1 MKNKAAAFHP
11 FAYLAAFGISGAMG
25 GMLMC
30 VNTLLMLDRG
40 LSLAQVALGLSLFS
54 ITQVLL
60 EVPSGML
67 GDLYGRKRIWMAA
80 MLVRLCYL
88 PLFLFAS
95 GPILLAGYVG
105 NGAANALNSGT
116 LDAMYLE
123 NWLHARGKKTLARG
137 TALQQAVQYG
147 SQAAGALLGGG
158 LSTLKFFR
166 PYSVNILACTA
177 LCVTGLLVA
186 VFAIPADG
194 AARRGTFSPRGIAA
208 GFCAQA
214 GQTVRLA
221 KASPLVLL
229 CLLSVLPY
237 GFAGIGIEG
246 YWQPRLLELLNGAQ
260 PGILLHRHGR
270 RDSQRLSGGQAC
282 AAGKHHTQARCTV
295 SCHSHSPDGAAGRA
309 GHRPLGACIPCA
321 VYHLLPDAGHVCLCG
336 QCAGAKRD
344 AGRSA
349 RDGDERAK
357 PAADGGRLA
366 GHRGGRAVA
375 GPRQHSRAVAALRRC
390 SGWRHGCMPGACVVV
405 EAGKMPRQAFTKRIK
420 PPKNH
425 GFP

>member
-194 AARRGTFSPRGIAA
+194 VARRGTFSPRGIAA

-237 GFAGIGIEG
+237 GFAGIGIEA

-260 PGILLHRHGR
+260 PGILLGVF
-270 RDSQRLSGGQAC
+270 SCTAMGGVTASGFL
-282 AAGKHHTQARCTV
+282 AGKLVRRANTTRRRVALFLAIRAALTALLAALAIVLSVPVYLALYITYYLTLGMYACVDSVLVQSETPDEVRGTV
-295 SCHSHSPDGAAGRA
+295 MSAQSLLQMVGAWLGTGAAGLWLGHGSIPGLWLLCAAVLAGGTAACLVPVWLLRRA
-309 GHRPLGACIPCA
+309 KC
-321 VYHLLPDAGHVCLCG
+321 
-336 QCAGAKRD
+336 
-344 AGRSA
+344 
-349 RDGDERAK
+349 RAK
-357 PAADGGRLA
+357 PLQN
-366 GHRGGRAVA
+366 V
-375 GPRQHSRAVAALRRC
+375 
-390 SGWRHGCMPGACVVV
+390 
-405 EAGKMPRQAFTKRIK
+405 
-420 PPKNH
+420 
-425 GFP
+425 

>member
-237 GFAGIGIEG
+237 GFAGIGIEA

-260 PGILLHRHGR
+260 PGILLGVF
-270 RDSQRLSGGQAC
+270 SCTAMGGVTASGFL
-282 AAGKHHTQARCTV
+282 AGKLVRRANTTRRRVALFLAIR
-295 SCHSHSPDGAAGRA
+295 AALTA
-309 GHRPLGACIPCA
+309 LLAALGAGIPCA